1 VPDETAMGRDNGAL
15 HSRCAGPTPQDIS
28 QMESSAEFGTG
39 GSPTICSKEVVRLQ
53 QVPRRSTYPMR
64 RRAQVLNGG
73 AGGRD

>member
-1 VPDETAMGRDNGAL
+1 MGRDNGAS

-28 QMESSAEFGTG
+28 QIESSPEFGTG
-39 GSPTICSKEVVRLQ
+39 GSPTICGKEVVRLQ
-53 QVPRRSTYPMR
+53 KTPRRPTYPMG